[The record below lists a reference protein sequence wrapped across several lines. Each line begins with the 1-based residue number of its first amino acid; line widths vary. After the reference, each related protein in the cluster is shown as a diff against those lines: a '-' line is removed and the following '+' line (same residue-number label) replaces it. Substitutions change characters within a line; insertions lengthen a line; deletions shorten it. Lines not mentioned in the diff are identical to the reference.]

1 MENQS
6 EKRVRLSKESSEIG
20 EVQKFQVK
28 VCKKLITKKF
38 HHPFKQL
45 TTKKIREGQKSR
57 KVVAKCKVCKVSVR
71 KPLLRFIEAKVPW
84 IR

>member
-6 EKRVRLSKESSEIG
+6 EKRVRLSKESSKIKKI
-20 EVQKFQVK
+20 QKFAVK
-28 VCKKLITKKF
+28 VNQKLNTKKF
-38 HHPFKQL
+38 HHPFRQL

-57 KVVAKCKVCKVSVR
+57 RVVAKCKLSVG
-71 KPLLRFIEAKVPW
+71 KFLLRYNQEKVPW